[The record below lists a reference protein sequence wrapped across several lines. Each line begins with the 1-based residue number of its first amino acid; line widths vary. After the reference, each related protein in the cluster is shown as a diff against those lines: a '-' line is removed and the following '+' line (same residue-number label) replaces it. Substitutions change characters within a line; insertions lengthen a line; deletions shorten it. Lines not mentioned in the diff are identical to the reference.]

1 MSALTDYA
9 ENRLIDALLRGQSLV
24 APSTLYLAL
33 STEPRGEDDT
43 LVEPADGGYARVA
56 LVADL
61 DNFTGT
67 QGVAGAVSTGSS
79 GASSNAVVIEFPK
92 STGAWGTIQSVWIMD
107 DETAGNAW
115 LSVDLTNSINVS
127 GPDFELS
134 FAIGKLK
141 FEFARNALTNFAANK
156 IIDALLRGRSLGAP
170 STLHFALS
178 TDARSRTDAPAEPG
192 DVDGYARVSLEAS
205 LNAFTATQGGAGAFS
220 SGTDGQTENA
230 VVIAFPDSTGA
241 WGEIRSLAIMD
252 DETEGHAWISVD
264 LENPVDVSSAD
275 FALSFQAG
283 QIHFRIDD

>member
-1 MSALTDYA
+1 MSSLTDYA
-9 ENRLIDALLRGQSLV
+9 ENKLIDALLRGQILS
-24 APSTLYLAL
+24 APSTLYIAL
-33 STEPRGEDDT
+33 STATRGEDDA
-43 LVEPADGGYARVA
+43 LVEPNGGGYARVE
-56 LVADL
+56 LTADL

-67 QGVAGAVSTGSS
+67 QGTAGAVSIGSS

-92 STGAWGTIQSVWIMD
+92 STAAWGTIQSVWIMD
-107 DETAGNAW
+107 DESAGNPW

-141 FEFARNALTNFAANK
+141 FEFARNALTNHAANK

-170 STLHFALS
+170 STLYFALS
-178 TDARSRTDAPAEPG
+178 TDARSRVDPPTEPS
-192 DVDGYARVSLEAS
+192 DDDGYARVSLEAS
-205 LNAFTATQGGAGAFS
+205 LNAFTTTQGGAGAFS
-220 SGTDGQTENA
+220 SGTDGQVENA
-230 VVIAFPDSTGA
+230 VVIAFPDSEGA
-241 WGEIRSLAIMD
+241 WGEIKSLAIMD
-252 DETEGHAWISVD
+252 EDTDGNAWISID